1 MAHRPAGVPPTLPTA
16 PLTHAPS
23 RRQTTRASTRAPAAR
38 TTTERSS
45 TTRSSTRCCTTIS
58 SAARR
63 TAIPRL
69 QTGPPNPARMRP
81 PLHPRQQP
89 RTSHTRTPNIRANT
103 HATAAHIMR
112 ATCVRALRHLACH
125 ADLPVPP
132 EGEIP
137 PSGERALLGDELVD
151 PSIRTSHSE
160 SFQVIPSHKRPY
172 NAILS
177 LHCHIR
183 K

>member
-1 MAHRPAGVPPTLPTA
+1 MAHRPAGVPPTLPAA

-23 RRQTTRASTRAPAAR
+23 RRQTTRASARAPAAR

-58 SAARR
+58 PAARR

-69 QTGPPNPARMRP
+69 QKRPPNPARMRP
-81 PLHPRQQP
+81 PFHPRQQP

-132 EGEIP
+132 QGVIP
-137 PSGERALLGDELVD
+137 PQGVRALSGGVRAC
-151 PSIRTSHSE
+151 PSLR
-160 SFQVIPSHKRPY
+160 
-172 NAILS
+172 
-177 LHCHIR
+177 
-183 K
+183 